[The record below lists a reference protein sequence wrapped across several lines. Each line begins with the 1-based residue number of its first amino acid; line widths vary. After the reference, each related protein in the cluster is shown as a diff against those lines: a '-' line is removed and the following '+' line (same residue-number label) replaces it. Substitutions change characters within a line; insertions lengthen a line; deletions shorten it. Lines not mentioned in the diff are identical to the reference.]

1 MFLFFKRDLQR
12 NLQRHSWRHAG
23 NGYTRSAW
31 SFLRNLFFRFSKNFK
46 LKFFVAGILLV
57 PVFLVAQQ
65 NIPLPYFN
73 FDFRQAGNPGE
84 VSLSLQ
90 VLLLLSILT
99 LAPSILIMMTSFVRI
114 AIILKFV
121 QRALSLQQE
130 PPNQVIMGLALFITF
145 FIMTPTISKI
155 YDNAYLP
162 YVDQKIST
170 QKFFETASESVKEF
184 MLKQTREKDI
194 DLFLYLGKRPR
205 PANESEVRLVDLIP
219 AFVIS
224 EITYAFQIGIYLFIP
239 FIVIDMIVASI
250 LMSMGM
256 ILIPPVMISLPFKII
271 LFVLVDGWHLITL
284 QTVRSFNL

>member
-1 MFLFFKRDLQR
+1 MIFLFFKRDFK
-12 NLQRHSWRHAG
+12 RHSRRYVCDAFF
-23 NGYTRSAW
+23 
-31 SFLRNLFFRFSKNFK
+31 FLRNLFSSFSKNFK
-46 LKFFVAGILLV
+46 VKLVVASLVFV
-57 PVFLVAQQ
+57 PVFLLAQQ

-90 VLLLLSILT
+90 ILLLLSILT

-170 QKFFETASESVKEF
+170 QKFFETASDSVKEF

-194 DLFLYLGKRPR
+194 DLFLYLGNRPR

>member
-1 MFLFFKRDLQR
+1 MIFLFFKR
-12 NLQRHSWRHAG
+12 NFKRHSRRYVCDAFF
-23 NGYTRSAW
+23 
-31 SFLRNLFFRFSKNFK
+31 FLRNLFSSFSKNFK
-46 LKFFVAGILLV
+46 VKFVVASLVLV
-57 PVFLVAQQ
+57 PVFLLAQQ

-90 VLLLLSILT
+90 ILLLLSILT

-145 FIMTPTISKI
+145 FIMTPTIGKI

-170 QKFFETASESVKEF
+170 QKFFETASDSVKEF

-194 DLFLYLGKRPR
+194 DLFLYLGNRPR

>member
-1 MFLFFKRDLQR
+1 MHYSKIHTYIYQFFGIVFSRKHLAFKVGVVAALLLFIP
-12 NLQRHSWRHAG
+12 N
-23 NGYTRSAW
+23 
-31 SFLRNLFFRFSKNFK
+31 
-46 LKFFVAGILLV
+46 ILLS
-57 PVFLVAQQ
+57 QQ
-65 NIPLPYFN
+65 NVPLPYFN
-73 FDFRQAGNPGE
+73 FDFRQADNSAE

-90 VLLLLSILT
+90 ILLLLSVLA
-99 LAPSILIMMTSFVRI
+99 LAPSIIIMTTSFIRI

-130 PPNQVIMGLALFITF
+130 PPNQVIMGLALFISF
-145 FIMTPTISKI
+145 FVMTPTITEVYEK
-155 YDNAYLP
+155 AYVP
-162 YVDQKIST
+162 YIDQEIT
-170 QKFFETASESVKEF
+170 TEQFFERTTTSMKGF

-194 DLFLYLGKRPR
+194 DLFLHLGNRERPKTQ
-205 PANESEVRLVDLIP
+205 ADVRLVDLMP
-219 AFVIS
+219 AFIIS

-284 QTVRSFNL
+284 QTVNSFNL

>member
-1 MFLFFKRDLQR
+1 MYFLFF
-12 NLQRHSWRHAG
+12 
-23 NGYTRSAW
+23 
-31 SFLRNLFFRFSKNFK
+31 FKNFFSGYRG
-46 LKFFVAGILLV
+46 KFFFLAAILAFFALN
-57 PVFLVAQQ
+57 AQQ
-65 NIPLPYFN
+65 NIALPYFN
-73 FDFRQAGNPGE
+73 FDFRQAKNAGE

-90 VLLLLSILT
+90 ILLLLSILT
-99 LAPSILIMMTSFVRI
+99 LAPSILIMMTSFVRVV
-114 AIILKFV
+114 IILKFV

-130 PPNQVIMGLALFITF
+130 PPNQIIMGLALFISF
-145 FIMTPTISKI
+145 FVMSPTLTTI
-155 YDNAYLP
+155 YDEAYLP
-162 YVDQKIST
+162 YTNQKMST
-170 QKFFETASESVKEF
+170 AQFFEKSSSTIKDF

-205 PANESEVRLVDLIP
+205 PKNQSEIRLVDLIP

-239 FIVIDMIVASI
+239 FIVVDMVVASI

-271 LFVLVDGWHLITL
+271 LFILIDGWHLITL